1 MLCIFVN
8 SSTEAY
14 FFKVMIC
21 FMYCWVQLTILKSIH
36 VLFPIISI
44 RIEMQEDI
52 LFSNNFL
59 HGFILPVLKSQTGY
73 TDTFLLDSVVI
84 FLMYWGV
91 SSAEPVSSGL

>member
-1 MLCIFVN
+1 
-8 SSTEAY
+8 
-14 FFKVMIC
+14 
-21 FMYCWVQLTILKSIH
+21 
-36 VLFPIISI
+36 
-44 RIEMQEDI
+44 MQEDI

-59 HGFILPVLKSQTGY
+59 HGFILPVLKSQTSY